1 MELEVLDFWELL
13 ENICYVGVIF
23 FGYLILEVVGDYL
36 VGFNYIL
43 LIFGVVCYVLVLG
56 VEIFMKYFSL
66 V

>member
-23 FGYLILEVVGDYL
+23 FGYLILEVVGNYL
-36 VGFNYIL
+36 VGFNNIL

>member
-36 VGFNYIL
+36 VGLNYIL
-43 LIFGVVCYVLVLG
+43 FIFGVVCYVLVLG
-56 VEIFMKYFSL
+56 VEIFLKYFSL